1 MNKMNVSGS
10 YGAALAAALATLLLA
25 ACEPKPV
32 KPTPSNPNVTSSVN
46 PPTPATPTIA
56 PTR

>member
-1 MNKMNVSGS
+1 MNKIGTGGLA
-10 YGAALAAALATLLLA
+10 GALSLTLAAVLLV
-25 ACEPKPV
+25 ACENKPV
-32 KPTPSNPNVTSSVN
+32 KPKPSNPNVTSSVN

>member
-1 MNKMNVSGS
+1 MNKIGTGGLAGVLSLT
-10 YGAALAAALATLLLA
+10 LAAMLLA
-25 ACEPKPV
+25 ACENKPKP
-32 KPTPSNPNVTSSVN
+32 KPKPSNPNVTSSVN

>member
-1 MNKMNVSGS
+1 MKKIDTG
-10 YGAALAAALATLLLA
+10 GLAGVLSLTLAVTLVA
-25 ACEPKPV
+25 ACENKPKP
-32 KPTPSNPNVTSSVN
+32 KPSNPNVTSSVN